1 MTDVEISLLI
11 PGYLCPVRREGHT
24 FSKGDTSSPVAMQ
37 WAKEGKQIP
46 WQASLFGRITQSD
59 ITAAQLPVA
68 ELLQPNLVGNRGIV
82 RADPVHLQADRD
94 TAKLLPAQMLAL
106 DEGESEALIASLN
119 EFLAADG
126 FSVFPGPDQGWYM
139 TGMDA
144 STLESYPPSF
154 LADRNA
160 SAFLPS
166 GNNSESW
173 RRLMTEIQMLLHT
186 HPVNEQRTQHGKL
199 PVNSLWFWGGAN
211 LTTYPSQAVGL
222 NVYADDDFSKSLC
235 SYLGVPCHDLAE
247 FDPVSSGDAVIVDT
261 RIASAHFA
269 RSESALTA
277 ATQRVDVEW
286 LAVLSNRIRRR
297 QIGSVTTI
305 NEDGDSGALTLATQR
320 AYDRTQSV
328 WGRRWAQMRRWFYRE

>member
-1 MTDVEISLLI
+1 MTDIEISLLI
-11 PGYLCPVRREGHT
+11 PGYLSPARREGHT
-24 FSKGDTSSPVAMQ
+24 FGKGGTSSPEAMQ
-37 WAKEGKQIP
+37 WTKPGVQIP
-46 WQASLFGRITQSD
+46 WQASLFARLTQSE
-59 ITAAQLPVA
+59 TSGSRLPVA
-68 ELLQPNLVGNRGIV
+68 ELLQPDLPSSSSVV

-106 DEGESEALIASLN
+106 DKSESEALIAALN

-126 FSVFPGPDQGWYM
+126 LNIFPGLDQGWYM

-186 HPVNEQRTQHGKL
+186 HPVNEHRAQQGKL
-199 PVNSLWFWGGAN
+199 PVNSLWFWGGTN
-211 LTTYPSQAVGL
+211 LTAFPSQAVGVS
-222 NVYADDDFSKSLC
+222 VYADDDFSKSLC
-235 SYLGVPCHDLAE
+235 SYLGVPCHDLAN
-247 FDPVSSGDAVIVDT
+247 FDPVSSGEAVIVDT

-269 RSESALTA
+269 RSESALTE
-277 ATQRVDVEW
+277 ATQRVDEEW
-286 LAVLSNRIRRR
+286 LAVLSDRVRRR
-297 QIGSVTTI
+297 QISSVAI
-305 NEDGDSGALTLATQR
+305 ANEDGDSGALTLATQQ

-328 WGRRWAQMRRWFYRE
+328 WGRRWTQVRGWFSRD